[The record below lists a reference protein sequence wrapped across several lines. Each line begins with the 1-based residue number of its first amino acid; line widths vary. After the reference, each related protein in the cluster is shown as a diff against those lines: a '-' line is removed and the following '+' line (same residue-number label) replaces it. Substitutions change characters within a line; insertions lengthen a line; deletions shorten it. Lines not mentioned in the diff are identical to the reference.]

1 MCIRMAK
8 QASNMNL
15 RSRIATIV
23 NRVVRPLGVK
33 ISGLNSNVSMLSALE
48 NIKKRG
54 YSPSSIIDI
63 GASNGKWSVMGHTV
77 FPDAHFLLFEP
88 LVENRA
94 AVSEL
99 VHKHKNWHYCQK
111 AAGNEAGTVSI
122 NVAEDLDGSAV
133 VFEDQL
139 SDTAKQFPMTTVDSV
154 CQDIGLPA
162 PYLVKLDTHGFEVP
176 ILEGMKG
183 IWNKIDF
190 LIVEAYNFKLHA
202 RCLRFFELAALLEKE
217 GFLPI
222 DLVDVRHRPG
232 DYLFWQMDIVFGRKG
247 QKELQRGTYRV

>member
-1 MCIRMAK
+1 MCLRMARRI
-8 QASNMNL
+8 SNMNM
-15 RSRIATIV
+15 RHRIATIINRIAKPFGVQV
-23 NRVVRPLGVK
+23 N
-33 ISGLNSNVSMLSALE
+33 GLNSNVTMPRALE
-48 NIKKRG
+48 NIRKRG

-63 GASNGKWSVMGHTV
+63 GASNGKWSMVGHGV
-77 FPDAHFLLFEP
+77 FPDAHFLLIEP
-88 LVENRA
+88 LAENRA
-94 AVSEL
+94 AISEL
-99 VHKHKNWHYCQK
+99 VQTHKNWHYCHK
-111 AAGNEAGTVSI
+111 AAGNEAGTVWI

-133 VFEDQL
+133 VFEHPL
-139 SDTAKQFPMTTVDSV
+139 SDTVKQFPMTRVDSV

-190 LIVEAYNFKLHA
+190 LIIEAYNFRLHA
-202 RCLRFFELAALLEKE
+202 RCVRFFELAALLEKK

-232 DYLFWQMDIVFGRKG
+232 DYLLWQMDIVFGRAG
-247 QKELQRGTYRV
+247 QKELQRCVYRA